1 MSRLLALYPLQH
13 RPPAH
18 QVVRAHLYYHHH
30 DHIIFTIGVSHLT
43 GRPLHLTET
52 QAQGVGGAQSQ
63 RRPVH
68 RAPGETGVHW
78 ATSGARPDNNKNI
91 YYKNNVV
98 DIAITSACPAAP
110 LSPWCWSAGP
120 WWRSAG
126 PGRARTCRTGY
137 WTHWARSTLKWK
149 RVLGSFH
156 TLGVRIER
164 EMNACP
170 DRQTDIGTPCAS
182 IGAKKIW
189 EFWKRSSEAFYICLC
204 WSQTN
209 CPQTGPGDKSNRN
222 ILISSDAGKWVQAN
236 SSDHRI
242 LNLIF
247 SDEEH
252 LNAVTWARPIWRV
265 KLSHGENCLSTWKY
279 QNIHAGDFETRYHG
293 ADHNQS
299 SDKYAW
305 NMKTLE
311 IVSMCCC
318 LLCGNNPPS
327 LSQGTQMWVSE

>member
-1 MSRLLALYPLQH
+1 MGRFQLSFIHCDWKYVLMTWCQSLTLYPWYSRHSPGAGLWPVSRLLALYPFQH

-18 QVVRAHLYYHHH
+18 QVVRTHLYCHHG
-30 DHIIFTIGVSHLT
+30 HIIFTIGVSHLT

-63 RRPVH
+63 SRPVH

-110 LSPWCWSAGP
+110 LSPWCWPAGP

-137 WTHWARSTLKWK
+137 WTRWGRLTLKRK

-209 CPQTGPGDKSNRN
+209 CPQTGPGAWGQIK
-222 ILISSDAGKWVQAN
+222 Q
-236 SSDHRI
+236 
-242 LNLIF
+242 
-247 SDEEH
+247 
-252 LNAVTWARPIWRV
+252 
-265 KLSHGENCLSTWKY
+265 KY
-279 QNIHAGDFETRYHG
+279 FNFLRRRKMSPGQ
-293 ADHNQS
+293 
-299 SDKYAW
+299 
-305 NMKTLE
+305 
-311 IVSMCCC
+311 
-318 LLCGNNPPS
+318 
-327 LSQGTQMWVSE
+327 